1 MKELVS
7 QSVIQNVSESA
18 LILPRINGLFIVKIG
33 ACANVPAYI
42 FADKI
47 KYRVTVQRN
56 ILQISERKFI

>member
-1 MKELVS
+1 MKELIS
-7 QSVIQNVSESA
+7 QSVSESA
-18 LILPRINGLFIVKIG
+18 LILPCINGLFIVKIG

-56 ILQISERKFI
+56 ILQIRERKFI